1 MLKDQ
6 SIFPWWSFYE
16 LPLLFL
22 LLILLGM
29 SVTLGP
35 LKVNTTT
42 TRLFSLPFYPFRTT
56 PWILYVNSRLSK
68 SASFLGEQN
77 APVACVAVAK
87 RGGKTG
93 RGRKA
98 QPPSLSHFLPNPFS
112 LWTPVPP
119 VTSGWRKLLIFD
131 TTLYA
136 AYVNH
141 FSRVNLYDANPF
153 RLIKSTLRL
162 RRSLSRCATL
172 LKLTSLAFPWSRRET
187 LETKLLLEINCLFV
201 RLWLQYWS
209 DVLLFF
215 SQNFVICLEMFIFAI
230 AHYYVFSHKPY
241 VDPFS
246 PPPPCCAS
254 FASMW
259 DVSDVRDDLL
269 QHVQS
274 VGSTVRGTVVRNK
287 RRETAASGTA
297 NSEVTPLLESE
308 ICENFSSDE
317 GPILDWVFLSQP
329 YLFCWQLM
337 RKYPN
342 SWYTVKSSYLTKLTT
357 RSLVLQHLKPCK

>member
-1 MLKDQ
+1 MVTWIGGNSTARHHFGFAKV
-6 SIFPWWSFYE
+6 
-16 LPLLFL
+16 PLCAWADSKSTERSWNLTWFVSSVWFCL
-22 LLILLGM
+22 LLPWK
-29 SVTLGP
+29 SRWVHD
-35 LKVNTTT
+35 
-42 TRLFSLPFYPFRTT
+42 SLVG
-56 PWILYVNSRLSK
+56 IAGASRL
-68 SASFLGEQN
+68 GD
-77 APVACVAVAK
+77 PVY
-87 RGGKTG
+87 
-93 RGRKA
+93 
-98 QPPSLSHFLPNPFS
+98 
-112 LWTPVPP
+112 
-119 VTSGWRKLLIFD
+119 LL
-131 TTLYA
+131 
-136 AYVNH
+136 
-141 FSRVNLYDANPF
+141 
-153 RLIKSTLRL
+153 
-162 RRSLSRCATL
+162 
-172 LKLTSLAFPWSRRET
+172 PWSRRET

-201 RLWLQYWS
+201 RFWLQYWS
-209 DVLLFF
+209 DVFLLF

-337 RKYPN
+337 QKYPN
-342 SWYTVKSSYLTKLTT
+342 SWYIIKSSYLTN
-357 RSLVLQHLKPCK
+357 S